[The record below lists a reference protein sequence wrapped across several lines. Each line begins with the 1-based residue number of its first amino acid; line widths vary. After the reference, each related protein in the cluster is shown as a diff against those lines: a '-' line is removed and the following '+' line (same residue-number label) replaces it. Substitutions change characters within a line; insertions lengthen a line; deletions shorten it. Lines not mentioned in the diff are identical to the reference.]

1 MAFEISV
8 DLTGLA
14 YFDKIKRKLVGIK
27 DRLTQASI
35 DQRID
40 FYESVADAVAQGIPQ
55 YDVLQTL
62 EREFTKLKHPLA
74 RVLRSVIARIR
85 GAEAG
90 SGAVQKTVGTELIG
104 LLPYDEVALDCIR
117 GSVRGL
123 SEKGGENA
131 ANFARMNREMKSKI
145 FAALAKPVFYLLAF
159 LGLLVFFSVRSS
171 LNLRKAS
178 PKSFGRRMRRSLAL
192 FQTMFFDCCVDCRHF
207 GCWLSCG
214 FLCSITS
221 GSGQ

>member
-159 LGLLVFFSVRSS
+159 WACLSSS
-171 LNLRKAS
+171 L
-178 PKSFGRRMRRSLAL
+178 
-192 FQTMFFDCCVDCRHF
+192 
-207 GCWLSCG
+207 
-214 FLCSITS
+214 
-221 GSGQ
+221 